1 MLMGDGNICGPR
13 ALVSPGHT
21 NSTGW
26 THMKIWGDL
35 STCMKTTS
43 DLPHSVH
50 PPTSSSP
57 PPSRNGGFLCSLACP
72 ERLLPGLSSNWLLL
86 TAANAT
92 APGEALLLLH
102 PTTLLTTKALHPAEM
117 EWGPAIQVLSHSCP
131 MGKLWDD
138 SVSPVL
144 STVHTGG
151 RCSTWGRSSV
161 HSKLPKNRL

>member
-1 MLMGDGNICGPR
+1 MGDGNNCGPR

-26 THMKIWGDL
+26 TQMKIWGDL
-35 STCMKTTS
+35 STCKKTTS
-43 DLPHSVH
+43 DLPTLSA

-57 PPSRNGGFLCSLACP
+57 PPSWNGGFLCSLACP
-72 ERLLPGLSSNWLLL
+72 ELLLSGLSSNWLLL

-92 APGEALLLLH
+92 APGQVLLLLR
-102 PTTLLTTKALHPAEM
+102 PTTLLTTKALHSAEM
-117 EWGPAIQVLSHSCP
+117 EWGPASQVLSHSCP

-138 SVSPVL
+138 SVFPVL

-151 RCSTWGRSSV
+151 SCSTWGCSCSLQA
-161 HSKLPKNRL
+161 S